1 MGYNILANI
10 PGSEETSF
18 LMVVLRSMEKA
29 MANDEEVEMTEVPWH
44 KIEEEIQS
52 LREMG
57 RLK

>member
-1 MGYNILANI
+1 
-10 PGSEETSF
+10 
-18 LMVVLRSMEKA
+18 MVVLRSMEKA

>member
-52 LREMG
+52 LREVG